1 MIELVIFDMAGTT
14 VKDDRYVDAVL
25 SEVLFEHNTQLK
37 QKDLDHIMGWPKPMA
52 IKYLLEAGY
61 TGSRS
66 INDTFIDELHNLF
79 VHKMIAFY
87 EESELV
93 QEIEGA
99 TDTFMEIKLHGA
111 KVAFDTG
118 FSRSIADVIINRLG
132 WNDGLLD
139 ATITSDEV
147 INGRPEPDMIFKLMS
162 HLGVNDP
169 KNVVKVGDTQSDILQ
184 GQKANCG
191 KVIGVASGTY
201 TKTEL
206 LTYNPDTV
214 LNSIIELPSFL
225 WN

>member
-25 SEVLFEHNTQLK
+25 SEVLVGNNTKLK
-37 QKDLDHIMGWPKPMA
+37 QTDLDHVMGWPKPVA
-52 IKYLLEAGY
+52 IKYLLEQGY
-61 TGSRS
+61 TGERP
-66 INDTFIDELHNLF
+66 IDDVFIDELHDQF

-87 EESELV
+87 EQSELV

-111 KVAFDTG
+111 KVALDTG
-118 FSRSIADVIINRLG
+118 FSRPIADVIINRLG

-139 ATITSDEV
+139 ATVTSDEV
-147 INGRPEPDMIFKLMS
+147 VNGRPEPDMIFKLMS

-184 GQKANCG
+184 GKKANCG
-191 KVIGVASGTY
+191 KVIGVASGTC
-201 TKTEL
+201 TKDQL
-206 LTYNPDTV
+206 LKYNPDKV
-214 LNSIIELPSFL
+214 ISSVKELPSL
-225 WN
+225 L